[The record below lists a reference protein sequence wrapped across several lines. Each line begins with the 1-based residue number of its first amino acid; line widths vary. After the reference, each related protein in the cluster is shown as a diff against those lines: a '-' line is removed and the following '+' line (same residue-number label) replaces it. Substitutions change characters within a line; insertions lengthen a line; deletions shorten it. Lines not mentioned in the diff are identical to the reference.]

1 MSELQPDTLEY
12 DESEVEQEAVQ
23 EQEVVEDQETE
34 DQETDSA
41 SATDDT
47 AKEQAVKFDEKQ
59 QEKVNELIA
68 DKVRKQREAERKAE
82 KLERELTE
90 MRSKLPEQTR
100 PVIPPLPDAYALD
113 EKEYKA
119 KMVEREEAIRR
130 QVSFDAKQES
140 AQRQAEQARQD
151 ADSAKAEA
159 TAKKAQSYTQRA
171 VQLGITPEEL
181 QVAGN
186 TVGQFGIDDALV
198 ELILEDD
205 QGPLITKYLSRNI
218 ADLES
223 LRGVSPARAAVMIAT
238 SIKQKASA
246 LKPKVNPAPD
256 PVESPRQSGSTKRD
270 RGPRGATYE

>member
-1 MSELQPDTLEY
+1 MSELQPDTLAY
-12 DESEVEQEAVQ
+12 DDDVEQEAEDQ
-23 EQEVVEDQETE
+23 QEVVDNQETE
-34 DQETDSA
+34 DQETDSD
-41 SATDDT
+41 SATDNT

-82 KLERELTE
+82 KLERELND
-90 MRSKLPEQTR
+90 MRSKMPEQTR
-100 PVIPPLPDAYALD
+100 PEIPPLPDAYALD

-119 KMVEREEAIRR
+119 KMLQREEAIRKQVAYDSR
-130 QVSFDAKQES
+130 QEAYE
-140 AQRQAEQARQD
+140 RQAEQARQA

-171 VQLGITPEEL
+171 VQLGMTPEEL

-186 TVGQFGIDDALV
+186 AVGQFGIDDALV

-205 QGPLITKYLSRNI
+205 QGPLITKYLSKNI
-218 ADLES
+218 ADLEA
-223 LRGVSPARAAVMIAT
+223 LQGMSPARAAVMIAT

-256 PVESPRQSGSTKRD
+256 PVESPRQSGSTQRQ
-270 RGPRGATYE
+270 RGPKGATFE